1 MGGSLRTNSA
11 TATRAAVA
19 NGRGIGRLPYWQVKP
34 LVEQGRVEIVLQP
47 FEAERMP
54 VQLFWSPARP
64 PLERTRCFIE
74 YLAARLIAETF

>member
-1 MGGSLRTNSA
+1 MRTNSA